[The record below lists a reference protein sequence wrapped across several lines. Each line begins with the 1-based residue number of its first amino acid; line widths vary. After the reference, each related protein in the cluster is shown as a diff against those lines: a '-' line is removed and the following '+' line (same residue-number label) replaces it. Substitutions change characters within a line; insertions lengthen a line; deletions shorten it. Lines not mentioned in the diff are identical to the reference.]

1 MQELEAKTNLHSY
14 NSIAVSEISF
24 YGDDAA
30 DQRKLRNLFSN
41 DSFRPHFETITKSFA
56 LITPPCIEISLC
68 DRKFD
73 SFLTKTENET
83 ACLLF

>member
-14 NSIAVSEISF
+14 NSITVSEIIF

-41 DSFRPHFETITKSFA
+41 DSFRPHLK
-56 LITPPCIEISLC
+56 PSL
-68 DRKFD
+68 
-73 SFLTKTENET
+73 NP
-83 ACLLF
+83 LL

>member
-14 NSIAVSEISF
+14 NSITVSEISF

-41 DSFRPHFETITKSFA
+41 DSFRPHLK
-56 LITPPCIEISLC
+56 PSLNP
-68 DRKFD
+68 
-73 SFLTKTENET
+73 FL
-83 ACLLF
+83 